1 METDSCTIRFYC
13 RNKVAWLPGKMKM
26 QHEAVN
32 STAVALTTTFP
43 CPAITTRVWQTVTCS
58 ERLQHCKLNQTQ
70 PALWP
75 QGGKKT
81 DELWILWK
89 QDLNQKL
96 KSVRKNI
103 LLFSLLA
110 PLLRENESSFFELH
124 FVCSVCGF
132 WHSWT
137 PICSPRQQSRDLKTI
152 MRRGA
157 VAFK

>member
-1 METDSCTIRFYC
+1 METDSCTIRYYC

-70 PALWP
+70 PAFWP
-75 QGGKKT
+75 QGGKKNY
-81 DELWILWK
+81 ELWILWK

-96 KSVRKNI
+96 KSVRKKYSPLFALGSSPQRKQDQFFRAAFR
-103 LLFSLLA
+103 LLSLR
-110 PLLRENESSFFELH
+110 LLTQLDSYLLTQATESGSKNDH
-124 FVCSVCGF
+124 A
-132 WHSWT
+132 
-137 PICSPRQQSRDLKTI
+137 Q
-152 MRRGA
+152 RRRRL
-157 VAFK
+157 